1 MNAEIDKTMNDIN
14 TKYDVLIVGGG
25 VVGTA
30 LLYTLSK
37 YTDIKNIGLI
47 EKYSDFGLVNSASYN
62 NSQTL
67 HFGDIETNYS
77 IEKARSVK
85 WMADMVM
92 KYVESEKASA
102 DSLKIFSKY
111 SKMVLAVG
119 KSQVQELRGRF
130 PAFSE
135 LFPKLRVI
143 GREEIGKIEPRVL
156 EGREPGQEILALV
169 TEDGY
174 TVDFKKLCHSFINNA
189 LQKNPGLDININTK
203 LLKISKDGD
212 HYKVITDKG
221 EITASV
227 VVIAAGGH
235 SLMFAKS
242 LGYGKNLSVLSM
254 AGSFYTTPKV
264 LNGKVYTMQ
273 VPKLP
278 FAAIHGD
285 PEVHDDS
292 VTRFGPTAKPIFQ
305 LERHNWS
312 TFFEYWKTF
321 GLGLSPIISL
331 LKIVFD
337 KVLFSYIFVNFLYD
351 LPIIGKRLFI
361 KEIRKIVPSL
371 KLKEL
376 HYAKGIGG
384 TRPQIVNNTTRKL
397 EMGEAKLTGD
407 KIIFNITPSPG
418 ASTCLGN
425 AYSDTS
431 MIIEFLGNKYK
442 FNKEAFEKDLI

>member
-1 MNAEIDKTMNDIN
+1 MNQSESI
-14 TKYDVLIVGGG
+14 YDVLIVGGG
-25 VVGTA
+25 VTGTA
-30 LLYTLSK
+30 LLYALSK

-77 IEKARSVK
+77 LEKARNVK

-92 KYVESEKASA
+92 RYVETEKKSP
-102 DSLKIFSKY
+102 DNLKIFSKY

-119 KSQVQELRGRF
+119 KNQVNELRERY
-130 PAFSE
+130 PAFAQ
-135 LFPKLRVI
+135 LFPHLRMIERDEI
-143 GREEIGKIEPRVL
+143 GRIEPRVL
-156 EGREPGQEILALV
+156 EGRKADQEILALV

-189 LQKNPGLDININTK
+189 LRKNPVLSINLDTK
-203 LLKISKDGD
+203 LLKISKEGD
-212 HYKVITDKG
+212 HYLVKTNKG
-221 EITASV
+221 DITATV

-235 SLMFAKS
+235 SLMYAKS
-242 LGYGKNLSVLSM
+242 LGYGRNLSVLSM
-254 AGSFYTTPKV
+254 AGSFYTAPKV
-264 LNGKVYTMQ
+264 LNGKVYTIQ

-285 PEVHDDS
+285 PEVHNS
-292 VTRFGPTAKPIFQ
+292 EITRFGPTAKPIFQ

-312 TFFEYWKTF
+312 TFSEYWKTF
-321 GLGLSPIISL
+321 GVGINPVISL

-337 KVLFSYIFVNFLYD
+337 RVLLSYIFVNFLYD
-351 LPIIGKRLFI
+351 LPYIGRRLFI
-361 KEIRKIVPSL
+361 REIRKIVPSMKLEEL
-371 KLKEL
+371 KF
-376 HYAKGIGG
+376 AKGIGG

-407 KIIFNITPSPG
+407 NIIFNITPSPG

-431 MIIEFLGNKYK
+431 KIIEFFGGRFT
-442 FNKEAFEKDLI
+442 FNKEAFEKDLL

>member
-1 MNAEIDKTMNDIN
+1 MNKLN

-47 EKYSDFGLVNSASYN
+47 EKYSDFGLVNSASTK

-77 IEKARSVK
+77 FDKAKSVK
-85 WMADMVM
+85 RMADMVM
-92 KYVESEKASA
+92 KYLENEKESPDGSK
-102 DSLKIFSKY
+102 LFSKF

-119 KSQVQELRGRF
+119 KNQVDELRKRF
-130 PAFSE
+130 PPFGQ
-135 LFPKLRVI
+135 LFPNLRVI
-143 GREEIGKIEPRVL
+143 ERDEIGKIEPRVV
-156 EGREPGQEILALV
+156 EGRDPDQEILALV

-174 TVDFKKLCHSFINNA
+174 TVDFKELCHSFVDNA
-189 LQKNPGLDININTK
+189 KKDNPSINIHLNTK
-203 LLKISKDGD
+203 LKKIVKNKD
-212 HYKVITDKG
+212 YYTVKTDKG
-221 EITASV
+221 EIQATAV
-227 VVIAAGGH
+227 VVAAGGH
-235 SLMFAKS
+235 SLMIAKS

-254 AGSFYTTPKV
+254 AGSFYTAPKV
-264 LNGKVYTMQ
+264 LNGKVYTIQ

-285 PEVHDDS
+285 PEVHTENI
-292 VTRFGPTAKPIFQ
+292 TRFGPTAKPIFL
-305 LERHNWS
+305 LERYNRS

-321 GLGLSPIISL
+321 GLGLSPVISL
-331 LKIVFD
+331 FKIIFD
-337 KVLFSYIFVNFLYD
+337 KVLFSYIITNFLYD
-351 LPIIGKRLFI
+351 LPFIGKRLFI
-361 KEIRKIVPSL
+361 KEVRKIIPNIKLNEL
-371 KLKEL
+371 K
-376 HYAKGIGG
+376 YARRIGG

-397 EMGEAKLTGD
+397 ELGEAKLTGD

-425 AYSDTS
+425 ACADTS
-431 MIIEFLGNKYK
+431 KITEFLDNKFK
-442 FNKEAFEKDLI
+442 FNKEAFEKDLVL

>member
-1 MNAEIDKTMNDIN
+1 MNKLN

-47 EKYSDFGLVNSASYN
+47 EKYSDFGLVNSASTK

-77 IEKARSVK
+77 FDKAKSVK
-85 WMADMVM
+85 RMADMVM
-92 KYVESEKASA
+92 KYLENEKESTDGSK
-102 DSLKIFSKY
+102 LFSKF

-119 KSQVQELRGRF
+119 KNQVDELRKRF
-130 PAFSE
+130 PPFGQ
-135 LFPKLRVI
+135 LFPNLRVI
-143 GREEIGKIEPRVL
+143 ERDEIGKIEPRVV
-156 EGREPGQEILALV
+156 EGRDPDQEILALV

-174 TVDFKKLCHSFINNA
+174 TVDFKELCHSFVDNA
-189 LQKNPGLDININTK
+189 KKDNPGINIHLNTK
-203 LLKISKDGD
+203 LKKIVKNKD
-212 HYKVITDKG
+212 YYTVKTDKG
-221 EITASV
+221 EIQATAV
-227 VVIAAGGH
+227 VVAAGGH
-235 SLMFAKS
+235 SLMIAKS

-254 AGSFYTTPKV
+254 AGSFYTAPKV
-264 LNGKVYTMQ
+264 LNGKVYTIQ

-285 PEVHDDS
+285 PEVHTENI
-292 VTRFGPTAKPIFQ
+292 TRFGPTAKPIFL
-305 LERHNWS
+305 LERYNRS

-321 GLGLSPIISL
+321 GLGLSPVISL
-331 LKIVFD
+331 FKIIFD
-337 KVLFSYIFVNFLYD
+337 KVLFSYIITNFLYD
-351 LPIIGKRLFI
+351 LPFIGKRLFI
-361 KEIRKIVPSL
+361 KEVRKIIPNIKLNEL
-371 KLKEL
+371 K
-376 HYAKGIGG
+376 YARRIGG

-397 EMGEAKLTGD
+397 ELGEAKLTGD

-425 AYSDTS
+425 ACADTS
-431 MIIEFLGNKYK
+431 KITEFLDNKFK
-442 FNKEAFEKDLI
+442 FNKEAFEKDLVL

>member
-1 MNAEIDKTMNDIN
+1 MNETIPS
-14 TKYDVLIVGGG
+14 YDVLIVGGG

-77 IEKARSVK
+77 IDKARSVK
-85 WMADMVM
+85 KMADMVM
-92 KYVESEKASA
+92 KYLESEKGISS
-102 DSLKIFSKY
+102 DKKLFSKY

-119 KSQVQELRGRF
+119 KSQVQELKKRY

-135 LFPKLRVI
+135 LFPKLKMIERD
-143 GREEIGKIEPRVL
+143 EIGKIEPRVL
-156 EGREPGQEILALV
+156 DGRDPGQEILALV

-174 TVDFKKLCHSFINNA
+174 TVDFKRLCHSFVDNA
-189 LQKNPGLDININTK
+189 LRKKPDLDIHLDTK
-203 LLKISKDGD
+203 LIKVSKTED
-212 HYKVITDKG
+212 HYSVLTNKG
-221 EITASV
+221 EFRSSV
-227 VVIAAGGH
+227 VIIAAGGH
-235 SLMFAKS
+235 SLMIAKS
-242 LGYGKNLSVLSM
+242 LGYGKNLAILSM
-254 AGSFYTTPKV
+254 AGSFYTAPKV
-264 LNGKVYTMQ
+264 LNGKVYTIQ
-273 VPKLP
+273 IPKLP

-285 PEVHDDS
+285 PEVHS
-292 VTRFGPTAKPIFQ
+292 EQITRFGPTAKPIFQ
-305 LERHNWS
+305 LERHNMS

-337 KVLFSYIFVNFLYD
+337 KILFNYIFFNFLYD
-351 LPIIGKRLFI
+351 LPLVGKRLFI
-361 KEIRKIVPSL
+361 KEVRKIVPSL
-371 KLKEL
+371 KLNEL
-376 HYAKGIGG
+376 RYAKGIGG

-425 AYSDTS
+425 AYTDTS
-431 MIIEFLGNKYK
+431 MIIEFLDNKYK
-442 FNKEAFEKDLI
+442 FNKEAFEKDLM

>member
-1 MNAEIDKTMNDIN
+1 MNESIPD
-14 TKYDVLIVGGG
+14 YDVLIVGGG

-37 YTDIKNIGLI
+37 YTDIKNVGLI

-77 IEKARSVK
+77 IDKARSVK
-85 WMADMVM
+85 QMADMVM
-92 KYVESEKASA
+92 RYLEAEKELPAGK
-102 DSLKIFSKY
+102 KIFSKY

-119 KSQVQELRGRF
+119 ANQVQELKKRY
-130 PAFSE
+130 PPFSE
-135 LFPKLRVI
+135 LFPKLRMI
-143 GREEIGKIEPRVL
+143 EREEIGRIEPRVL
-156 EGREPGQEILALV
+156 DGRDPAQEIIALV

-174 TVDFKKLCHSFINNA
+174 TVDFKRLCHSFVDNA
-189 LQKNPGLDININTK
+189 LRKNPNLDIHLGTK

-212 HYKVITDKG
+212 HYSVITNKG
-221 EITASV
+221 EMRASV

-235 SLMFAKS
+235 SLMIAKS
-242 LGYGKNLSVLSM
+242 LGYGKNLAVLSM
-254 AGSFYTTPKV
+254 AGSFYTAPKV
-264 LNGKVYTMQ
+264 LNGKVYTIQ

-285 PEVHDDS
+285 PEVHS
-292 VTRFGPTAKPIFQ
+292 ELITRFGPTAKPIFE
-305 LERHNWS
+305 LERHNMS
-312 TFFEYWKTF
+312 TFLEYWKTF
-321 GLGLSPIISL
+321 GLGINPIISL
-331 LKIVFD
+331 LNIVFD
-337 KVLFSYIFVNFLYD
+337 RVLFSYIFMNFLYD

-361 KEIRKIVPSL
+361 KEVRKIVPSL
-371 KLKEL
+371 KLSEL
-376 HYAKGIGG
+376 KYAKGIGG

-397 EMGEAKLTGD
+397 EMGEAKLAGE

-425 AYSDTS
+425 AYSDTQEI
-431 MIIEFLGNKYK
+431 MKFFDNKFK
-442 FNKEAFEKDLI
+442 FNIEAFQKDLM

>member
-1 MNAEIDKTMNDIN
+1 MSETIQS
-14 TKYDVLIVGGG
+14 YDVLIVGGG

-37 YTDIKNIGLI
+37 YTDVKSVGLI

-77 IEKARSVK
+77 IDKARSVK
-85 WMADMVM
+85 RMADMVM
-92 KYVESEKASA
+92 KYLESEKDISYRKE
-102 DSLKIFSKY
+102 LFSKY

-119 KSQVQELRGRF
+119 KDQVQDLKKRY

-135 LFPKLRVI
+135 LFPKLKMIERD
-143 GREEIGKIEPRVL
+143 EIGKIEPRVL
-156 EGREPGQEILALV
+156 EGRDPGQEILALV

-174 TVDFKKLCHSFINNA
+174 TVDFKRLCHSFIDNA
-189 LQKNPGLDININTK
+189 LKEKPDLDIHLDTK
-203 LLKISKDGD
+203 LLKIKKNED
-212 HYKVITDKG
+212 HYTILTNKG
-221 EITASV
+221 EFRASV
-227 VVIAAGGH
+227 VIIAAGGH
-235 SLMFAKS
+235 SLMIAKS

-254 AGSFYTTPKV
+254 AGSFYTAPKV

-285 PEVHDDS
+285 PEVHS
-292 VTRFGPTAKPIFQ
+292 EQITRFGPTAKPIFQ
-305 LERHNWS
+305 LERHNMA

-321 GLGLSPIISL
+321 GMGIKPILSL
-331 LKIVFD
+331 LNITFD
-337 KVLFSYIFVNFLYD
+337 KVLFNYIVVNFLYD
-351 LPIIGKRLFI
+351 LPFIGKRLFI
-361 KEIRKIVPSL
+361 RQIRKIVPSL
-371 KLKEL
+371 RLNEL
-376 HYAKGIGG
+376 RYAKGIGG

-397 EMGEAKLTGD
+397 EMGEAKLCGD

-425 AYSDTS
+425 AYTDTGL
-431 MIIEFLGNKYK
+431 IIGFLNNKYK
-442 FNKEAFEKDLI
+442 FNKETFEKDLM

>member
-1 MNAEIDKTMNDIN
+1 MNEPIPEF
-14 TKYDVLIVGGG
+14 DVLIVGGG

-30 LLYTLSK
+30 LLYTLNK
-37 YTDIKNIGLI
+37 YTDIKEIGLI

-77 IEKARSVK
+77 IDKAKSVK
-85 WMADMVM
+85 RMADMVM
-92 KYVESEKASA
+92 RYLETEKSSGN
-102 DSLKIFSKY
+102 SLKIFSKY

-119 KSQVQELRGRF
+119 KNQVKELRERF
-130 PAFSE
+130 PAFSQ

-143 GREEIGKIEPRVL
+143 EKAEIGKIEPRVV
-156 EGREPGQEILALV
+156 EGRDPDEEILALV

-174 TVDFKKLCHSFINNA
+174 TVDFKRLCHSFVNNA
-189 LQKNPGLDININTK
+189 LLKNPALSIHLNTK
-203 LLKISKDGD
+203 LLQITRNED
-212 HYKVITDKG
+212 HYLVVTDKG
-221 EITASV
+221 KMKATV

-235 SLMFAKS
+235 SLMIAKS

-254 AGSFYTTPKV
+254 AGSFYTAPKV
-264 LNGKVYTMQ
+264 LNGKVYTIQ

-285 PEVHDDS
+285 PEVHS
-292 VTRFGPTAKPIFQ
+292 EMITRFGPTAKPIFQ
-305 LERHNWS
+305 LERHNMS
-312 TFFEYWKTF
+312 TFTEYWKTF
-321 GLGLSPIISL
+321 GLGISPVISL
-331 LKIVFD
+331 FKIIFD
-337 KVLFSYIFVNFLYD
+337 KVLFSYIVVNFLYD
-351 LPIIGKRLFI
+351 LPFIGKRLFI
-361 KEIRKIVPSL
+361 REIRKIVPLL
-371 KLKEL
+371 KLNEI

-384 TRPQIVNNTTRKL
+384 TRPQIVNNSTRKL

-425 AYSDTS
+425 AYSDTG
-431 MIIEFLGNKYK
+431 MIIEFFNDKYK
-442 FNKEAFEKDLI
+442 FNKDAFEKDLL